1 VRLQFAQKSSSTSRP
16 QGGFFIGETME
27 TITITVGD
35 DKTITVTTGGDESE
49 NQQPGMQGGGMQEG
63 QQPYECKSA
72 DECLK
77 YVGMIL
83 KEEMGEGAQE
93 EATEGPEDYGQMWQ
107 QEAQKRKPQPG
118 LMA

>member
-1 VRLQFAQKSSSTSRP
+1 
-16 QGGFFIGETME
+16 ME

-35 DKTITVTTGGDESE
+35 DKKITVTTEGDE
-49 NQQPGMQGGGMQEG
+49 QGAQGGQPGQGAQGGQPGQEG
-63 QQPYECKSA
+63 QGNAPYECKSA
-72 DECLK
+72 DECLQ

-83 KEEMGEGAQE
+83 KEEMGEGPQE

>member
-1 VRLQFAQKSSSTSRP
+1 
-16 QGGFFIGETME
+16 ME

-35 DKTITVTTGGDESE
+35 DKKITVTTEGDE
-49 NQQPGMQGGGMQEG
+49 QGAQGGQPGQEG
-63 QQPYECKSA
+63 QGNAPYECKSA
-72 DECLK
+72 DECLQ

-83 KEEMGEGAQE
+83 KEEMGEGPQE

>member
-1 VRLQFAQKSSSTSRP
+1 
-16 QGGFFIGETME
+16 ME

-35 DKTITVTTGGDESE
+35 DKKIAVTTGGEM
-49 NQQPGMQGGGMQEG
+49 QQG
-63 QQPYECKSA
+63 QQPYECQSA

-107 QEAQKRKPQPG
+107 QEANKRQPQPG

>member
-1 VRLQFAQKSSSTSRP
+1 
-16 QGGFFIGETME
+16 ME

-35 DKTITVTTGGDESE
+35 DKKITVTTEGDEQSG
-49 NQQPGMQGGGMQEG
+49 QPGQEG
-63 QQPYECKSA
+63 EGNAPYECKSA

-83 KEEMGEGAQE
+83 KEEMGESSQE

-107 QEAQKRKPQPG
+107 QEAQKRQPQPG

>member
-1 VRLQFAQKSSSTSRP
+1 
-16 QGGFFIGETME
+16 ME

-35 DKTITVTTGGDESE
+35 DKKITVTTGGDEA
-49 NQQPGMQGGGMQEG
+49 QGQDGGQPGGE
-63 QQPYECKSA
+63 QPYECQSTE
-72 DECLK
+72 ECLQ

-93 EATEGPEDYGQMWQ
+93 EATEGPEDYGKMWN
-107 QEAQKRKPQPG
+107 QEAKARQPQPG

>member
-1 VRLQFAQKSSSTSRP
+1 MRLPKTRLTEP
-16 QGGFFIGETME
+16 PKGGFFIGKSME

-35 DKTITVTTGGDESE
+35 DKKITVTTGGDESE
-49 NQQPGMQGGGMQEG
+49 NQQPGGQPGQMQQGE
-63 QQPYECKSA
+63 QPYECKSA

-93 EATEGPEDYGQMWQ
+93 ESTEGPEDYGQMWQ
-107 QEAQKRKPQPG
+107 QEAQKRQPQPG

>member
-1 VRLQFAQKSSSTSRP
+1 
-16 QGGFFIGETME
+16 ME

-35 DKTITVTTGGDESE
+35 DKKITVTTGGDEAQAGAQGE
-49 NQQPGMQGGGMQEG
+49 QPGQEG
-63 QQPYECKSA
+63 QPYECQSA
-72 DECLK
+72 DECLQ

-107 QEAQKRKPQPG
+107 QEAKKRQPQPG